1 MKENSKAL
9 AAGRRIVG
17 RALGWLLIWLA
28 GAGLA
33 LWLKSSFIAVALA
46 VAGMWILFSAFT
58 FYFFRDPE
66 PRVPIAPEAVIAP
79 AHGLVDCLDE
89 TTEPEF
95 LNGPY
100 RRISI
105 FLSVLDVHVQNA
117 PVAGKIVFVK
127 HRPGRFLSALK
138 TESAEFNESVLIG
151 IESLEQPGER
161 MAVRQIAG
169 VIARRI
175 VSWVGVGDTV
185 ARGQRLGLIQFGS
198 RCDLYL
204 PLTARIQVKRGDRVV
219 GGETVVATCG
229 GVDQLDKPTWPKA
242 SLTTRRA
249 GGQAPSKTYLR
260 SVPDDRRRGNH
271 ASGSPCSSL
280 WNVSSTGRHGSVQ
293 DQRDGASQ
301 RMQKGQDTPGRGQP
315 RCVYRSSA
323 ARDGSSPPAGQR
335 PPSPRC

>member
-105 FLSVLDVHVQNA
+105 FSRYWTCMCKTRLWPAKLSLSN
-117 PVAGKIVFVK
+117 IV
-127 HRPGRFLSALK
+127 
-138 TESAEFNESVLIG
+138 
-151 IESLEQPGER
+151 
-161 MAVRQIAG
+161 
-169 VIARRI
+169 
-175 VSWVGVGDTV
+175 
-185 ARGQRLGLIQFGS
+185 
-198 RCDLYL
+198 
-204 PLTARIQVKRGDRVV
+204 
-219 GGETVVATCG
+219 
-229 GVDQLDKPTWPKA
+229 
-242 SLTTRRA
+242 
-249 GGQAPSKTYLR
+249 
-260 SVPDDRRRGNH
+260 
-271 ASGSPCSSL
+271 
-280 WNVSSTGRHGSVQ
+280 
-293 DQRDGASQ
+293 
-301 RMQKGQDTPGRGQP
+301 
-315 RCVYRSSA
+315 
-323 ARDGSSPPAGQR
+323 PAGF
-335 PPSPRC
+335 